1 MVSYHKSQPKALLS
15 SLTNNGL
22 LFFSSRQTLDRAA
35 SQKIPMKKMRTI
47 FKKYLD
53 FEEKYGDDDG
63 VKKVKLLAAS
73 YVDKEVNA

>member
-1 MVSYHKSQPKALLS
+1 MIFALLLQKNIFHTKYLRQS
-15 SLTNNGL
+15 VS
-22 LFFSSRQTLDRAA
+22 FIFRQTLDRAA

-53 FEEKYGDDDG
+53 FEEKYGDKDA

-73 YVDKEVNA
+73 YVEKEVNA